1 MFDLENY
8 YDKACSGK
16 TVDNTGIL
24 SYMGHFSTVIV
35 WGASYLGK
43 AVVDYLMQQHIE
55 IAEWWDARAGEIGS
69 VKGVP
74 VVEPFPEK
82 SMEEKKKTLVIFCI
96 GNTAIMPQL
105 LGRLKENGYENVLR
119 GDRFFMGAICPYSI
133 ETGIDGRVC
142 NGTMTCRSMFCSR
155 LQNIMKKRNHKGGL
169 FLDNLTIMVTS
180 NCSLKCK
187 FCVAYMNSYP
197 QEKRKFYTCEQIS
210 KDIDVVFDTVDAVGA
225 VTVQGGEPFL
235 HPNLDRIIARLLQKK
250 NFGIVSIATNGIFK
264 LDPGKLD
271 VFRDNR
277 LNVAFSG
284 YYDALPK
291 ETMDIYDANVA
302 LMAANRIPHTVGVK
316 VPEWSIP
323 PTLWD
328 RHYSEKIMADKKEEC
343 RAERCMQV
351 VNGKLYPCLYS
362 ASLHEIGIADYAE
375 DYICLEEENL
385 KEKIDQLMN
394 RRYYDSCGHCGGTGG
409 TTPMAGEQGFY
420 DFITEREDA

>member
-8 YDKACSGK
+8 YKKACSGK
-16 TVDNTGIL
+16 TVDNTGLL
-24 SYMGHFSTVIV
+24 SYMKTFSAVVV

-43 AVVDYLMQQHIE
+43 AVVDYLMQQHIK
-55 IAEWWDARAGEIGS
+55 ITEWWDARAGEIDS

-74 VVEPFPEK
+74 IVEPFPEK

-105 LGRLKENGYENVLR
+105 LGRLKKNGYGDMLR
-119 GDRFFMGAICPYSI
+119 GDRVFMGAICPYSI
-133 ETGIDGRVC
+133 ETGIDGRIC

-155 LQNIMKKRNHKGGL
+155 LQNIVKKRNHKGGL
-169 FLDNLTIMVTS
+169 FLDNLTIMITS

-197 QEKRKFYTCEQIS
+197 QEKRKFYTYEQIS
-210 KDIDVVFDTVDAVGA
+210 KDIDAVFDTVDAVGA

-235 HPNLDRIIARLLQKK
+235 HPDLDRIIAKLLQKK

-264 LDPGKLD
+264 LDPEKLD

-277 LNVAFSG
+277 LNIAFSG
-284 YYDALPK
+284 YYEALSK
-291 ETMDIYDANVA
+291 ENMNIYKANVA
-302 LMAANRIPHTVGVK
+302 LMKANRIPHTVGVK

-328 RHYSEKIMADKKEEC
+328 RHYSEKIMAEKKAQC
-343 RAERCMQV
+343 KAERCIQV

-362 ASLHEIGIADYAE
+362 ASLHEIGIADYAK

-385 KEKIDQLMN
+385 KEKIEQLMN
-394 RRYYDSCGHCGGTGG
+394 RRYYGSCGHCGGTGG